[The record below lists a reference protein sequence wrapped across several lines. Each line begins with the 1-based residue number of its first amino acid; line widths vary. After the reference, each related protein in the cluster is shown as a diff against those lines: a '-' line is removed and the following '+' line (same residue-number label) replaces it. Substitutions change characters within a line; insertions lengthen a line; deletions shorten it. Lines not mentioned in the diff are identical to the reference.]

1 MATRNPELTQV
12 ETPGPGTVH
21 LGRSCRPGPLAH
33 CRTIAG
39 LRQVQPTPRRLVCVA
54 EASQGDTGSTQQG
67 TADRAIAFHLCM
79 ARTVRVA
86 RTGLCERE
94 RTAPTLLHMI
104 FVVLISQDQ
113 NPGPQYKNRSTL
125 GPKNAPAFGFGS
137 SKAHDADSQV
147 FISATHAKENQGAD
161 GPGPG
166 AYSPRM
172 PTTPRS
178 GSRHFVVSALS

>member
-1 MATRNPELTQV
+1 
-12 ETPGPGTVH
+12 
-21 LGRSCRPGPLAH
+21 
-33 CRTIAG
+33 
-39 LRQVQPTPRRLVCVA
+39 
-54 EASQGDTGSTQQG
+54 
-67 TADRAIAFHLCM
+67 
-79 ARTVRVA
+79 
-86 RTGLCERE
+86 
-94 RTAPTLLHMI
+94 MI

-166 AYSPRM
+166 AYSAGNAWKTGPKFSM
-172 PTTPRS
+172 AS
-178 GSRHFVVSALS
+178 SRAKDDSAIAARAAPSSCEPSSCKSSREGGRRERQT

>member
-1 MATRNPELTQV
+1 
-12 ETPGPGTVH
+12 
-21 LGRSCRPGPLAH
+21 
-33 CRTIAG
+33 
-39 LRQVQPTPRRLVCVA
+39 
-54 EASQGDTGSTQQG
+54 
-67 TADRAIAFHLCM
+67 
-79 ARTVRVA
+79 
-86 RTGLCERE
+86 
-94 RTAPTLLHMI
+94 MI

>member
-1 MATRNPELTQV
+1 MAARAGLDLLLIAGRLPVSDKYNPRQDGSFASPRRRKGTQV
-12 ETPGPGTVH
+12 LHNRAPRTEQSRFISAWHAQSELQGQVCANVKEPH
-21 LGRSCRPGPLAH
+21 L
-33 CRTIAG
+33 
-39 LRQVQPTPRRLVCVA
+39 
-54 EASQGDTGSTQQG
+54 
-67 TADRAIAFHLCM
+67 
-79 ARTVRVA
+79 
-86 RTGLCERE
+86 
-94 RTAPTLLHMI
+94 TLLHVI